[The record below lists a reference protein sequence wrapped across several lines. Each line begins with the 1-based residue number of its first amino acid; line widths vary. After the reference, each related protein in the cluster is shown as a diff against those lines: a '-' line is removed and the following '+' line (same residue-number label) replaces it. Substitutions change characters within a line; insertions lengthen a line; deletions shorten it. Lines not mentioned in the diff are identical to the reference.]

1 MTWWTTPV
9 RISVPWAGRLPTG
22 TVTVPVTGVSRVAGA
37 VAVVLPTVLAVVG
50 IVLAVAGAVV
60 AERPGTE
67 AVGTLATELGAALW
81 FGGLL
86 TLGARSGATVGR
98 AVGLAALALG
108 GPVLIGLALIRG
120 WDGAELA
127 LAMELG
133 VGAVAV
139 AVLDVLL
146 LGLLYGGLTRIA
158 DSPDGVV
165 QVTFTRV
172 PPFVRAAAV
181 PPPPGTAV
189 GSDPA
194 AP

>member
-1 MTWWTTPV
+1 MTSWRTPL
-9 RISVPWAGRLPTG
+9 RISVPWAERLTTG
-22 TVTVPVTGVSRVAGA
+22 PVTLPVAGVSRVAGA
-37 VAVVLPTVLAVVG
+37 VTVVLPTVLAVVG
-50 IVLAVAGAVV
+50 IVLAVAGAAL

-81 FGGLL
+81 FGGIL

-98 AVGLAALALG
+98 ALGLGALALG
-108 GPVLIGLALIRG
+108 GLLLIGLAVVSG
-120 WDGAELA
+120 WEGAELA

-146 LGLLYGGLTRIA
+146 LGLLYGGLTRLA
-158 DSPDGVV
+158 DAPEGSV

-181 PPPPGTAV
+181 PPSPGTAV
-189 GSDPA
+189 GSEPA